1 MKTTNMQVKCT
12 FCINESFKDLHALQ
26 QFQQAKNKICNI
38 AKVNKCVCVH
48 SQSLPIL
55 WNPMDL
61 SPPGSSVH
69 GIFQVR
75 ILELVSFPLHGIFP
89 SQNRTHISC
98 ISCIGRWILY
108 HCTSWES
115 QSEYIVAYN
124 SKIRRVDKYT
134 LNSILTKN
142 VEQTNARKV
151 K

>member
-1 MKTTNMQVKCT
+1 MRVSKTYMLYSSFNKLKTKFAT
-12 FCINESFKDLHALQ
+12 LLKSIN
-26 QFQQAKNKICNI
+26 
-38 AKVNKCVCVH
+38 VCVH